1 MAFSETHVLPE
12 YDEAQAAAPPPPE
25 GWTVA
30 AITDELASSG
40 LRAQWTLA
48 EEQMPLYLPL
58 LGSFDQTLARTARSC
73 AATRW
78 RR

>member
-12 YDEAQAAAPPPPE
+12 HDEAQAAAPRPPE
-25 GWTVA
+25 CWPVA
-30 AITDELASSG
+30 ALAAERASSG
-40 LRAQWTLA
+40 RRAQWMLA
-48 EEQMPLYLPL
+48 EEQIPLYLPL
-58 LGSFDQTLARTARSC
+58 LGSFDQTLARTGRSC